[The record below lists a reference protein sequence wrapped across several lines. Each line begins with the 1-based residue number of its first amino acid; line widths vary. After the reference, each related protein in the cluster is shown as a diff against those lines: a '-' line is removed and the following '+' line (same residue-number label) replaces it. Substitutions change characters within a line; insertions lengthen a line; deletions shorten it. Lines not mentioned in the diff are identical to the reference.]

1 MASLSFSAISEYE
14 RDFNTSAF
22 MLMLRLIVEAQGGIP
37 QLSELSHLNRQ
48 NLYKILTSKTTLR
61 FDTMVSII
69 KGLGYHLVPQNVEN
83 FSTNQLHIS

>member
-48 NLYKILTSKTTLR
+48 NLYKILTGKTTPR

-69 KGLGYHLVPQNVEN
+69 KGLGYHLVPHNVEIL
-83 FSTNQLHIS
+83 SQDHQQAS